1 VTERHIDRL
10 ARNVLLPSFRSATCP
25 DWLARALSSGAPGI
39 MLIPE
44 NYDPD
49 TGSYAPFVA
58 QLRQHNDDPLI
69 ASDEE
74 GGEITRL
81 WAHTTNPLPG
91 AAVLGRAG
99 EPLITRAVHASL
111 GSSAANAGINLVLGP
126 VADVNTDAR
135 NPVIGARAF
144 GSDPAL
150 VEQHTVAAVLGL
162 RDGGVASCVKHFPG
176 HGGVAADSHH
186 TSPVFDGTLRD
197 IETTHLPPFAAAVRA
212 GTDAVMTGH
221 VIYPALDNRPAST
234 SRTAITHL
242 LRHTLGFDGVA
253 ITDAVDMEAARSDRA
268 HPAVTALAAGNDLV
282 CLGPS
287 TTQST
292 YREAVTA
299 IRAAVVAGLLTIDE
313 LEQSAQRVNDLTA
326 RRRHR
331 STCTPLVR
339 DWAWIAD
346 AAIDIVNGP
355 LPDLRHYP
363 LKYADLSSTA
373 AEEGRARDLGTREG
387 DGPAFD
393 GVVLVA
399 RDLPAR
405 PGQWNDI
412 KAALSTYQRVV
423 VIETGWPAD
432 DSEWVDRTGSTVT
445 RIRTWSN
452 SDLSDQAAAR
462 LMREAVDHR

>member
-1 VTERHIDRL
+1 
-10 ARNVLLPSFRSATCP
+10 
-25 DWLARALSSGAPGI
+25 
-39 MLIPE
+39 
-44 NYDPD
+44 
-49 TGSYAPFVA
+49 
-58 QLRQHNDDPLI
+58 
-69 ASDEE
+69 
-74 GGEITRL
+74 
-81 WAHTTNPLPG
+81 
-91 AAVLGRAG
+91 
-99 EPLITRAVHASL
+99 
-111 GSSAANAGINLVLGP
+111 
-126 VADVNTDAR
+126 
-135 NPVIGARAF
+135 
-144 GSDPAL
+144 
-150 VEQHTVAAVLGL
+150 
-162 RDGGVASCVKHFPG
+162 
-176 HGGVAADSHH
+176 
-186 TSPVFDGTLRD
+186 
-197 IETTHLPPFAAAVRA
+197 
-212 GTDAVMTGH
+212 MTGH

-234 SRTAITHL
+234 SRTAINHL

-253 ITDAVDMEAARSDRA
+253 ITDAVDMEGARSGRG

-299 IRAAVVAGLLTIDE
+299 IRAAVAAGILTIDE

-326 RRRHR
+326 RRRDR
-331 STCTPLVR
+331 TSCTPLVR

-346 AAIDIVNGP
+346 AAIDVVNGP
-355 LPDLRHYP
+355 LPDVRRYA
-363 LKYADLSSTA
+363 LKFADLSSTA
-373 AEEGRARDLGTREG
+373 AEEGRARVLGTRDD

-412 KAALSTYQRVV
+412 RAALSAYRRVV

-432 DSEWVDRTGSTVT
+432 DSEWVDRTRSTVT

-462 LMREAVDHR
+462 LMREAVDPR